1 MGCAEGVEG
10 APDAGQ
16 SAARHS
22 TVSVMAT
29 PDSQGLL
36 TLLGHELRAPAG
48 VIGGYL
54 TMIERHPLVPDQQ
67 RALDGARRAQ
77 QTIIDVLED
86 VKQLLDAWRESS
98 TTVRVQPLDDVLERT
113 AARCSEADVD
123 LDVSI
128 HPDAD
133 LGVAAER
140 DPLVR
145 ALTAVAWTVAR
156 EHASPVICDVTRE
169 GPGRAHAFALLT
181 FLPRGRNFRVEPK
194 RVEFHDLRPGQGL
207 RLVVAA
213 EHVRRVGGSVHD
225 LVAGDRPAGVEL
237 RLPLS

>member
-1 MGCAEGVEG
+1 
-10 APDAGQ
+10 
-16 SAARHS
+16 
-22 TVSVMAT
+22 MAT
-29 PDSQGLL
+29 PDSHGLL
-36 TLLGHELRAPAG
+36 SLLGHELRAPAG

-77 QTIIDVLED
+77 QTLIDILED
-86 VKQLLDAWRESS
+86 VKHLLEAWREDPA
-98 TTVRVQPLDDVLERT
+98 TLRLQPLTDVLERT
-113 AARCSEADVD
+113 AVRCSEVDVD

-133 LGVAAER
+133 LGVAADR

-145 ALTAVAWTVAR
+145 ALTAIATTVAR
-156 EHASPVICDVTRE
+156 EHGSPVICDVTRE
-169 GPGRAHAFALLT
+169 GPGRAHAFALLS
-181 FLPRGRNFRVEPK
+181 FMPRGRSFRVDPK

-213 EHVRRVGGSVHD
+213 EHLRRVGGHLHD
-225 LVAGDRPAGVEL
+225 LVSGDRPAGVEL